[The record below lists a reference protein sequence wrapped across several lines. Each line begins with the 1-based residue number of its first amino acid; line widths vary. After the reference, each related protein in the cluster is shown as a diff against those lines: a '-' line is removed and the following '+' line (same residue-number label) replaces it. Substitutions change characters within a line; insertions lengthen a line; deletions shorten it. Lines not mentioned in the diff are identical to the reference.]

1 TLAFHGS
8 DGVERGRLDGINGE
22 LSAPAL
28 DGPYRLRASYTTADG
43 GKREVRLSTAEP
55 EGDGKVPFRL
65 AIRRLDTRAS
75 YTLDARAVDLMGK
88 TRIEGALTARLPLAG
103 TPSAA
108 ASESSAD
115 ADPRETPLEV
125 KSQLRADMTGA
136 LLSDLTLTFDQGDR
150 PQIVTGDVRA
160 VWGAPV
166 AIEMGLKSRW
176 LDLDRLAGA
185 SEGIGPVASV
195 TRLAAWLRDL
205 LPAHGQTRMGIAI
218 EQAKLAGESIGP
230 VRLGLART
238 GDKLEIAELRTT
250 LPGGSRGDIKG
261 SISGAGKALSFA
273 GSIGVRGA
281 STARFVDW
289 ATGKGLSLAAD
300 ADGPFDLRA
309 NLTID
314 TAQAAVSDLNGVLAG
329 TLLKGRGRYRW
340 TGRPELALLLE
351 GPKLDARS
359 LLPADIGLPD
369 LFGILTGAA
378 SARQNPTRAPT
389 TGNAVLRALQSDLDV
404 QLKAGQLLTAER
416 TYRDFIGAVTMK
428 GGNLK
433 QLKLRLSGDDGY
445 NLQLDG
451 KVDNLA
457 VAPKGAL
464 RGYVTAE
471 TAESIAPLAALLGV
485 PAAFAPG
492 DRRAQAMVPLRLA
505 GTLRFGARSRTS
517 ADLMLDGEGNSGVVK
532 IAARLD
538 GSGSGWRDGR
548 AEITASVEADDA
560 GKLAGLL
567 FPETAPFART
577 GAVKRGH
584 ILVRANGIP
593 SEGLMSLVTIDSAGV
608 DANFRGQVQ
617 LHQGGNV
624 KADGDLEVRAGDGAV
639 LASLVGLAPTLR
651 ADGVPVAARLKLALD
666 GSAISMDRLALQ
678 LGERRVTGRI
688 ALAPTASGERRHID
702 AELGLE
708 EISVATLL
716 GPLLDLRFGAASAAE
731 AVLTGQQIPWPD
743 EPFSASAFD
752 AFEGQIN
759 LHSKRLMLTDGM
771 ALADARLHVILQPG
785 KIEAKEIVGTALGG
799 KVKATARIEKAA
811 AGADVHG
818 TLGFGIALEEIAG
831 ARPSKAAP
839 EATAKAAGP
848 VSGTLQFSGRGLSPR
863 AVIAALQGTG
873 SIAFDD
879 ARLPGLSPAAIAT
892 ATDAALKAESGKLG
906 ATLREALGAALS
918 AENLPV
924 GQASYPLEIA
934 DGEVRSKSLLVETDQ
949 GRTIGSARL
958 DLKSFNLDSQWR
970 LEARSADPSARAL
983 PPAIVSYRAPISALA
998 GAQQQIDTSAL
1009 EQELS
1014 ARKIE
1019 RDLQELERW
1028 RRLKES
1034 EPANVPAAPAPQ
1046 APVTAPAAGQPA
1058 QSPVPPA
1065 PVPAQPSPAAPTIPP
1080 LAPHPQPV
1088 TPG

>member
-43 GKREVRLSTAEP
+43 GKREVRLSTGEP

-75 YTLDARAVDLMGK
+75 YTLDARAADLMGK

-103 TPSAA
+103 APSVA
-108 ASESSAD
+108 ASESTAD

-125 KSQLRADMTGA
+125 KSQLRADMTGG

-150 PQIVTGDVRA
+150 PQIVTGEVRA
-160 VWGAPV
+160 VWGTPV

-185 SEGIGPVASV
+185 SGGIGPVASA
-195 TRLAAWLRDL
+195 TRLAAWVRDL
-205 LPAHGQTRMGIAI
+205 LPVYGQTRIGIAI
-218 EQAKLAGESIGP
+218 EQAKLAGEAIGP
-230 VRLGLART
+230 VRLGLARR
-238 GDKLEIAELRTT
+238 GDKLEISELRTT

-261 SISGAGKALSFA
+261 SISGAGKALAFA
-273 GSIGVRGA
+273 GSIGVRGT

-314 TAQAAVSDLNGVLAG
+314 PAQATVSDLNGVLAG
-329 TLLKGRGRYRW
+329 TLLKGGGRYRW
-340 TGRPELALLLE
+340 TGRPELALMLE
-351 GPKLDARS
+351 GPKIDARS
-359 LLPADIGLPD
+359 LLPVDLRLPD
-369 LFGILTGAA
+369 LFGILAGAA
-378 SARQNPTRAPT
+378 SARQNPTRTSTA
-389 TGNAVLRALQSDLDV
+389 GNAVLRALQSDLDV
-404 QLKAGQLLTAER
+404 QLKAGQLVTADR
-416 TYRDFIGAVTMK
+416 TYLDFIGAVTMK

-457 VAPKGAL
+457 VAPKGML

-471 TAESIAPLAALLGV
+471 SAESIAPLAALLGV
-485 PAAFAPG
+485 PAAWSPG
-492 DRRAQAMVPLRLA
+492 DSRAREMVPLRLA
-505 GTLRFGARSRTS
+505 GTLRLGARSRTS
-517 ADLMLDGEGNSGVVK
+517 SDLVLDGEGNSGVVK

-538 GSGSGWRDGR
+538 GSSSGWRDGR
-548 AEITASVEADDA
+548 AEITASVEAGDA
-560 GKLAGLL
+560 GKLTALL
-567 FPETAPFART
+567 FPETRPPALT
-577 GAVKRGH
+577 GAAKPGR
-584 ILVRANGIP
+584 ILVRASGIP

-608 DANFRGQVQ
+608 AANFRGQVQ
-617 LHQGGNV
+617 LHQGGSV
-624 KADGDLEVRAGDGAV
+624 KADGDLEVQAGDGTV
-639 LASLVGLAPTLR
+639 LATLVGLAPTLR

-666 GSAISMDRLALQ
+666 GSAISMDKLALQ
-678 LGERRVTGRI
+678 LGERRLTGRI
-688 ALAPTASGERRHID
+688 ALAPAASGERRHVD
-702 AELGLE
+702 AELGLN

-731 AVLTGQQIPWPD
+731 AALTGQQIPWPD

-752 AFEGQIN
+752 AFEGQIK
-759 LHSKRLMLTDGM
+759 LHSKRLTLTDGM
-771 ALADARLHVILQPG
+771 ALDDARLHVVLQPG

-811 AGADVHG
+811 AGAEVHG

-879 ARLPGLSPAAIAT
+879 ATLPGLSPAAIAT
-892 ATDAALKAESGKLG
+892 ATEAALKAESGKLG
-906 ATLREALGAALS
+906 TTLRQALGGALS
-918 AENLPV
+918 AENLLV
-924 GQASYPLEIA
+924 GQASYPLEIV

-958 DLKSFNLDSQWR
+958 DLNTLNLDSQWR
-970 LEARSADPSARAL
+970 LEARSADPSAKAL
-983 PPAIVSYRAPISALA
+983 PPAIVSYRAPISSLA
-998 GAQQQIDTSAL
+998 AAQQQIDTTAL

-1019 RDLQELERW
+1019 RDLEELEKW
-1028 RRLKES
+1028 RRIKES
-1034 EPANVPAAPAPQ
+1034 DPANAPAAPAPL
-1046 APVTAPAAGQPA
+1046 APAAGQPA
-1058 QSPVPPA
+1058 QSPLQPPLPVPAAPMIPPPA
-1065 PVPAQPSPAAPTIPP
+1065 PNLQPA
-1080 LAPHPQPV
+1080 